1 MLPFPAKSGH
11 NVSLDSKAKMPYI
24 VSAIKASPS
33 MTQLTLTSKGQLTLR
48 RNVLKHLGVEPGQK
62 IEVELLPNGR
72 AEIKLARPAASI
84 DGFIGLLKGRSRK
97 VLTIE
102 EMNEAAAAGWAKAH
116 ERRR

>member
-1 MLPFPAKSGH
+1 
-11 NVSLDSKAKMPYI
+11 MPYI
-24 VSAIKASPS
+24 VPANEALPS

-72 AEIKLARPAASI
+72 AEIKPAKPAGSI
-84 DGFIGLLKGRSRK
+84 DGFIGLLKGRAPK
-97 VLTIE
+97 VLSIE
-102 EMNEAAAAGWAKAH
+102 EMNEAAAEGWAKAH